1 MSVKLVHE
9 VIDLARKKRS
19 KAEKIEVLQQN
30 ESWALK
36 DVLRGTF
43 DDSVEWNLPKGEPPP
58 YTASEE
64 HNAPA
69 NHLGQNTQFKYFVKG
84 GPGDKMPK
92 FKREKIFLG
101 LLESVHPKDAEL
113 VVGMINK
120 KLPVDGITK
129 NVVKEAFPNLIKS

>member
-1 MSVKLVHE
+1 
-9 VIDLARKKRS
+9 
-19 KAEKIEVLQQN
+19 
-30 ESWALK
+30 
-36 DVLRGTF
+36 
-43 DDSVEWNLPKGEPPP
+43 
-58 YTASEE
+58 
-64 HNAPA
+64 
-69 NHLGQNTQFKYFVKG
+69 
-84 GPGDKMPK
+84 MPK